1 MLDTLQ
7 RSKKFFLVCL
17 IFLVLLTACGNTD
30 VKTSKASLPP
40 AESNIDT
47 SLKAPNWVEKSPIQQ
62 SPNFTE
68 DKKVQSV
75 VNLIATGDNLY
86 HDAVIKDGKQKDGS
100 YDYNYIYE
108 NIKKAVKS
116 SDLAIVNQET
126 PIAGNNLKVQGYPTF
141 NTPEEVGQSL
151 VDTGFNIV
159 TQATNHAMDM
169 GIKGVAN
176 TREYW
181 KKYPDVIPVG
191 INESQNER
199 NEIKTITKNGI
210 RFALLN
216 YTYGTNGIKIPADKS
231 WALNLI
237 DKKAIQNDVEK
248 AKSSSDMVI
257 VMVHW
262 GVEYT
267 STPSKQQKEV
277 AQYLTDLGVDVVIG
291 NHPHVIQPIEWKKNK
306 DGHETLIYY
315 SLGNLISAQEKL
327 ETLVG
332 GLSYVQFVKYEDKTF
347 GIRQAAIVPTVTDYA
362 DGKKQFKIQFLK
374 DYSDENSKKHGI
386 KKFVGPVSL
395 KDFKEIPRDVLGNWY
410 KD

>member
-1 MLDTLQ
+1 MLDNLQ
-7 RSKKFFLVCL
+7 RSKKFFLLCL

-30 VKTSKASLPP
+30 ANTSKASSPP
-40 AESNIDT
+40 TQSNIDK
-47 SLKAPNWVEKSPIQQ
+47 SLKAPNWVGKSPLQQ
-62 SPNFTE
+62 SPNFVE
-68 DKKVQSV
+68 DKKVKSV
-75 VNLIATGDNLY
+75 VNLMATGDNLY
-86 HDAVIKDGKQKDGS
+86 HDAVIADGKQKDGS
-100 YDYNYIYE
+100 YDYHYIYE
-108 NIKKAVKS
+108 NMKKGVQS

-141 NTPEEVGQSL
+141 NTPEEVGKSL

-169 GIKGVAN
+169 GMKGVLN

-181 KKYPDVIPVG
+181 KKYPDVIPLG

-210 RFALLN
+210 RFGLLN
-216 YTYGTNGIKIPADKS
+216 YTYGTNGIKVANDKS
-231 WALNLI
+231 WAINLI

-248 AKSSSDMVI
+248 AKKNSDMVI

-262 GVEYT
+262 GVEYNF
-267 STPSKQQKEV
+267 TPSKQQKEM

-291 NHPHVIQPIEWKKNK
+291 NHPHVIQPVEWKQNK
-306 DGHETLIYY
+306 DGHETLVYY

-332 GLSYVQFVKYEDKTF
+332 GLSYIQFVKYEDETF
-347 GIRQAAIVPTVTDYA
+347 GIRQAAVVPTVTDYA
-362 DGKKQFKIQFLK
+362 AGKKDFKIQYLA
-374 DYSDENSKKHGI
+374 DYSDEKSKNHGI
-386 KKFVGPVSL
+386 KEFVGPVSL
-395 KDFKEIPRDVLGNWY
+395 KDFKAIPRDVLGNWY